1 MAARKF
7 SEIYRD
13 APRDLTEQ
21 LIRYRAAHPHKHRVA
36 GGLEWEYV
44 TGGAGPET
52 VVVCV
57 GGARTSDPA
66 FRLISALES
75 EYRVIAPT
83 YPCAGSMDQLVE
95 GLAEI
100 LVAEGVRQAH
110 VWGTSFGGMLAQ
122 CFVRKHPRKVISM
135 IVGDTFVP
143 HKAFARKERAQA
155 RLLRFLPLRPLLP
168 WVRGSMRKV
177 ITSDIPDES
186 ERSFWKA
193 FIEEWLT
200 TEYRKDWL
208 LAARRCSIDFSEN
221 YTFLPADLDGWK
233 GKVLVID
240 SDTDRSVGEKQLA
253 ALKAMYPRADS
264 HAFHNAGHV
273 PVITC
278 EKEYLSLVRG
288 FLNGEGA
295 AAGVRL
301 PAF

>member
-7 SEIYRD
+7 GDIYRN
-13 APRDLTEQ
+13 APRELTEQ
-21 LIRYRAAHPHKHRVA
+21 LIRYRAAHPHKHLTA
-36 GGLEWEYV
+36 GGLEWDYV
-44 TGGAGPET
+44 TGGNGTET
-52 VVVCV
+52 VVICV

-95 GLAEI
+95 GLAGV
-100 LVAEGVRQAH
+100 LAAEGVRQAH
-110 VWGTSFGGMLAQ
+110 VWGTSFGGMFVQ
-122 CFVRKHPRKVISM
+122 CFVRKHPQAVVSM

-143 HKAFARKERAQA
+143 HKAFANKERAQA
-155 RLLRFLPLRPLLP
+155 RLVRFLPLRPLIP

-177 ITSDIPDES
+177 ITSDIPEES
-186 ERSFWKA
+186 ERSFWTA

-208 LAARRCSIDFSEN
+208 LAARRCSIDFCEN
-221 YTFLPADLDGWK
+221 YAFRPSDLDGWT
-233 GKVLVID
+233 GRILVID
-240 SDTDRSVGEKQLA
+240 SDTDRSVGEKQFA
-253 ALKAMYPRADS
+253 ALKAMYPGAQS
-264 HAFHNAGHV
+264 HTFHNAGHV

-288 FLNGEGA
+288 FLKGEGA
-295 AAGVRL
+295 SKAAHL